1 MSAYYRIFDTTLSC
15 DFPLPELPESSPS
28 GHSISV
34 KSGNPGNFDTAGFE
48 LSFEWCGQ
56 DDRAVCWCERRDEEY
71 LFVFPGHARF
81 HISPGVITCFKD
93 DESSMQVLRHLLLD
107 QIIPRYLATFGKLI
121 LHASAVTLESGKSV
135 AFVGNSGFGKST
147 LASSFHENEAAL
159 MGDDSILLDFC
170 EDGVTVIA
178 AYKSIRLFPD
188 SVSAVF
194 QKGSGF
200 AEYIVNSNKQQL
212 ILKSDQS
219 GLPSEVRALD
229 ALFLL
234 EDPREIDQGD
244 TVSIEL
250 MSSSASL
257 MAMIHCVFS
266 LDPGDKQ
273 LIERNF
279 RHIGRA
285 INHQI
290 GIYRLRYPRNHE
302 MLPEVRAA
310 VHECVARREFN

>member
-1 MSAYYRIFDTTLSC
+1 MPAYYRIFDTTLSC
-15 DFPLPELPESSPS
+15 DFPLPELRESSPT

-34 KSGNPGNFDTAGFE
+34 KHGYLGSFDTAGFE
-48 LSFEWCGQ
+48 LSFEWRSL
-56 DDRAVCWCERRDEEY
+56 DDRVICWCERRDEEY

-81 HISPGVITCFKD
+81 HISAGVITCLRD
-93 DESSMQVLRHLLLD
+93 DESTMQMLRHLLLD
-107 QIIPRYLATFGKLI
+107 QIIPRYLASSGKLV

-135 AFVGNSGFGKST
+135 AFIGNSGFGKST
-147 LASSFHENEAAL
+147 LASSFHENEAVL
-159 MGDDSILLDFC
+159 IGDDSILVDFL

-194 QKGSGF
+194 EEGSGF
-200 AEYIVNSNKQQL
+200 AEYTVHSDKQQL
-212 ILKSDQS
+212 ILKGDQS
-219 GLPSEVRALD
+219 GPQSEVRALD

-234 EDPREIDQGD
+234 EDPREIDQGE
-244 TVSIEL
+244 TVSIEA
-250 MSSSASL
+250 MSGSA
-257 MAMIHCVFS
+257 AMMSMILCAFS

-273 LIERNF
+273 LLKRNF
-279 RHIGRA
+279 RHIGQA

-290 GIYRLRYPRNHE
+290 GIYRLRYPRDHN

-310 VHECVARREFN
+310 VLECVDRP